1 MRNIGVLLEMEDN
14 RIKNINQGLLTAV
27 QGADNRVMAFTAG
40 ECDKNHAEE
49 LLSSHGASDLI
60 ELYGDSQTLSQN
72 PDLLARGLCQAAE
85 AYELDALLG
94 LATLTGRDVF
104 ARTAALKGVF
114 LASDLLS
121 IDISAGKGV
130 KSHFSGKVMA
140 TLALKEN
147 FILCTLRPNAVAP
160 VEKKTTTAFSSFTV
174 PGNAQPKIRVR
185 TVKKEGSK
193 KMDLTEAPVVIT
205 GGRPIGA
212 AENYQML
219 EQCAALLN
227 GAVGASRA
235 AVDAGFAP
243 PSMQVGQTG
252 KTVSPNIYIACG
264 VSGAVQHFAG
274 MKTSKIII
282 AINNDK
288 DAPIFEKCDYGI
300 VGDMFDIVPALTGV
314 LKARPPAER

>member
-1 MRNIGVLLEMEDN
+1 MRNIGVLLEMEEN
-14 RIKNINQGLLTAV
+14 KIKNINRGLLTAA
-27 QGADNRVMAFTAG
+27 QGEGNRVMAFTAG
-40 ECDKNHAEE
+40 ECDKTRAEE
-49 LLSSHGASDLI
+49 ILSSHGASDLI
-60 ELYGDSQTLSQN
+60 ELCGNGLALSQN
-72 PDLLARGLCQAAE
+72 PDLLAGALCQAAE
-85 AYELDALLG
+85 GYELDAFLG

-104 ARTAALKGVF
+104 ARAAALKGTF

-121 IDISAGKGV
+121 IDFSAGKAV

-140 TLALKEN
+140 TFALKED
-147 FILCTLRPNAVAP
+147 FLLCTLRPNAVAP
-160 VEKKTTTAFSSFTV
+160 REKRTATAFSRFTIH
-174 PGNAQPKIRVR
+174 GSARSKIRVK
-185 TVKKEGSK
+185 TVKKGGSK

-212 AENYQML
+212 ADNYQML

-252 KTVSPNIYIACG
+252 KTVSPNLYIACG

-282 AINNDK
+282 AINSDK

-314 LKARPPAER
+314 LKERIPAEQ